1 MTDYDQ
7 PSLVVFAG
15 PNGSGKS
22 TITSLVS
29 FAGVY
34 VNADDIQRVNQCDP
48 LAAAQ
53 MAEAMRNNL
62 LSSRADFTFETVL
75 STERNLNLLKKAK
88 DTGYFVR
95 VYYVLTR
102 NANINVARV
111 AQRVAN
117 GGHDV
122 PEDKIRSRY
131 ERCIKLIPEVM
142 AVADIFNVYDNT
154 KTFRRIFSKK
164 RDVYR
169 VFPNELWSFDD
180 IVSLT
185 QVPSQK
191 ICSVIASE

>member
-22 TITSLVS
+22 TVTSLVS

-75 STERNLNLLKKAK
+75 STERNQSSEKGE
-88 DTGYFVR
+88 GY
-95 VYYVLTR
+95 
-102 NANINVARV
+102 
-111 AQRVAN
+111 
-117 GGHDV
+117 
-122 PEDKIRSRY
+122 
-131 ERCIKLIPEVM
+131 
-142 AVADIFNVYDNT
+142 
-154 KTFRRIFSKK
+154 RIFCKSILC
-164 RDVYR
+164 
-169 VFPNELWSFDD
+169 PH
-180 IVSLT
+180 
-185 QVPSQK
+185 QK
-191 ICSVIASE
+191 CKHKCCQGCTACG